1 MANLSFNIE
10 LTSAVDANRTLV
22 SNIGR
27 AIVKKLAVKFE
38 GNEIMSMD
46 NFDVLACYRDLWKTM
61 SEKRNAIQQGNISI
75 DGCTENCIKL
85 RINAAN
91 KNASNTQD
99 KAIAGAYGNKFIIP
113 LDFEMLDSA
122 APYYQAGLKDKL
134 CYKLTFNDYNR
145 FTKSGV
151 SLPKVPDAKYKITD
165 ISLEYEITTQPDLAR
180 SIRSKYE
187 HMALLYDRILRHR
200 KIIVNKSD
208 TVWNW
213 AFNTPC
219 KSLKGILVLFEEE
232 RSYTR
237 DTSKFYNPKIKT
249 VSVIVE
255 GKPNQ
260 LYAQGM
266 RSFEQYD
273 EICKY
278 FAEGKQRDNDAN
290 EIQKNLQLYDL
301 SLGEYLVNKYA
312 LWLDFRMIN
321 KNELHGMGRKIE
333 NASESITLQIEKKEE
348 SAGALNV
355 YIYLIMDAQLNIQND
370 AYISAVY

>member
-1 MANLSFNIE
+1 MSADDFN
-10 LTSAVDANRTLV
+10 
-22 SNIGR
+22 
-27 AIVKKLAVKFE
+27 
-38 GNEIMSMD
+38 
-46 NFDVLACYRDLWKTM
+46 VLACCRDLWKTK
-61 SEKRNAIQQGNISI
+61 SEKRNAIRQGIIST

-85 RINAAN
+85 RINAGN
-91 KNASNTQD
+91 KDATNAQD
-99 KAIAGAYGNKFIIP
+99 KAIADAYGNKFIIP

-122 APYYQAGLKDKL
+122 APYYQAGLGNRL
-134 CYKLTFNDYNR
+134 CYELTFNDYNR
-145 FTKSGV
+145 VTKCATS
-151 SLPKVPDAKYKITD
+151 PKAPDAKYKITD
-165 ISLEYEITTQPDLAR
+165 ISLEYEIATQPDLAR
-180 SIRSKYE
+180 SIRSEYQ

-232 RSYTR
+232 GSYTR
-237 DTSKFYNPKIKT
+237 DTSKFYNPKIQK

-290 EIQKNLQLYDL
+290 QIQKHLQLYDL
-301 SLGEYLVNKYA
+301 SL
-312 LWLDFRMIN
+312 R
-321 KNELHGMGRKIE
+321 
-333 NASESITLQIEKKEE
+333 
-348 SAGALNV
+348 
-355 YIYLIMDAQLNIQND
+355 NI
-370 AYISAVY
+370 